1 MDFRGK
7 SVVITGA
14 SSGIGEALAVRLAR
28 RGAKLGLGARSEGEL
43 ERVAKA
49 CREAGGEAIVVPT
62 DVTRPEDCGRL
73 VDSAAA
79 AFGGIDAFVANAG
92 ISMLARFEDVTD
104 LSIFERVMAVNYL
117 GAVYATHFALPHVK
131 RSRGLLVAVSS
142 LTGKFG
148 APTRSGYAASK
159 HALEGFFDTL
169 RIELLGSGVSV
180 LVVSPGFI
188 ATDIRAKALGPDGRP
203 LGESPRDESRGNLSV
218 DGCATAIEKAMIGRK
233 RDVIVPARVGAA
245 RWLELLAPA
254 LLDRVSVRV
263 SRAKTAP

>member
-7 SVVITGA
+7 SVVLTGA

-28 RGAKLGLGARSEGEL
+28 RGARLALGARSEAGL
-43 ERVAKA
+43 ERVAA
-49 CREAGGEAIVVPT
+49 RCREAGGEAIAVPT

-73 VDSAAA
+73 VERAVAAS
-79 AFGGIDAFVANAG
+79 GGVDALVANAG

-104 LSIFERVMAVNYL
+104 LSIFDQVMRVNYL

-169 RIELLGSGVSV
+169 RIELLGSGVDV
-180 LVVSPGFI
+180 CIVSPGFI
-188 ATDIRAKALGPDGRP
+188 ATDIRAKALGPDGKP

-218 DGCATAIEKAMIGRK
+218 DDCAAAIERAMIGRK
-233 RDVIVPARVGAA
+233 RDVIVPTRVAAA
-245 RWLELLAPA
+245 RWLEVLAPA
-254 LLDRVSVRV
+254 LLDRISVRV
-263 SRAKTAP
+263 SRPKSG

>member
-1 MDFRGK
+1 MDFKGK

-28 RGAKLGLGARSEGEL
+28 RGARLALGARNESEL
-43 ERVAKA
+43 ERVAA
-49 CREAGGEAIVVPT
+49 RCREAGGEAIAVAT
-62 DVTRPEDCGRL
+62 DVTKPEDCGRL
-73 VDSAAA
+73 IERAAA
-79 AFGGIDAFVANAG
+79 AHAGLDALVNNAG

-104 LSIFERVMAVNYL
+104 LSIFDRVMRVNYL
-117 GAVYATHFALPHVK
+117 GAVYATHFALPLLK
-131 RSRGLLVAVSS
+131 SSRGLLVAVSS

-159 HALEGFFDTL
+159 HAMEGFFDTL
-169 RIELLGSGVSV
+169 RIELLGTGVAV

-218 DGCATAIEKAMIGRK
+218 EACAEAIERAMIDRK

-254 LLDRVSVRV
+254 LLDRLTVRV
-263 SRAKTAP
+263 SRGKPG